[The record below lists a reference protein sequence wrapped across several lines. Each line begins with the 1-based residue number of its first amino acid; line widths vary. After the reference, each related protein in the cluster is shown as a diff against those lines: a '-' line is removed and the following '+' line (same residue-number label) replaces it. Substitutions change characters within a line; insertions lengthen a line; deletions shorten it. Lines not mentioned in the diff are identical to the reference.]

1 MDRKFPKNAEIERL
15 IQLSDSARSCLEN
28 EAAAL
33 KQRLDFPARIR
44 GSLKQ
49 HPTGWVLS
57 LLASGLTAGLMFRR
71 KPMVTNPQKSR
82 SYPLALLGLALTAVR
97 PLAKVWLTGQVKNY
111 LTGQLS
117 RSPSRS
123 VHLDQT
129 DFPTHP

>member
-1 MDRKFPKNAEIERL
+1 MDRKFSKNSEIERL
-15 IQLSDSARSCLEN
+15 IQLSDSARGCLEN

-49 HPTGWVLS
+49 HPTGWILG
-57 LLASGLTAGLMFRR
+57 LLASGLTAGLMSRR
-71 KPMVTNPQKSR
+71 RPVVTNHPKSR
-82 SYPLALLGLALTAVR
+82 SYPVALLGLALTAVR

-117 RSPSRS
+117 RSSGHS
-123 VHLDQT
+123 VHSAQT
-129 DFPTHP
+129 DFSTHP